1 VTASVLRIGGRA
13 HPAAACRAE
22 AYCVAMRLQPNPP
35 RLITVGIAIVL
46 GAIGLVYAWPI
57 SSLVPI
63 LDPLTSV
70 LGSIGLTMDRELAYL
85 CLFACPS
92 LLVIGSLLPGI

>member
-1 VTASVLRIGGRA
+1 
-13 HPAAACRAE
+13 
-22 AYCVAMRLQPNPP
+22 MRLQPNPP
-35 RLITVGIAIVL
+35 RLITVGIALAL

-70 LGSIGLTMDRELAYL
+70 LGSVGLTMDRELAYL